1 MFHYFNYNHKN
12 IFYRGFTLALKGKKV
27 GILTLGCKVNQYESE
42 AIAERF
48 LAHGC
53 TVLPADEVCDVYV
66 INTCTVTAE
75 SDRKARQFIR
85 RAHSLNKAAPIL
97 VTGCFAQTS
106 PDEILSIEGVSYV
119 SGNAEK
125 LSVVDA
131 AEALLAKKE
140 DSIQKNSVSDIFS
153 ADFEE
158 MSIKKFDR
166 TRAYVKIEDGC
177 DSKCTYCIIPS
188 ARGHIRS
195 KSPEAVVREVEE
207 LTNGGCRE
215 VVLTGIETASYGK
228 DLRDTDLA
236 DIICRVAKT
245 QGIGR
250 IRLGSLDP
258 SLINESFVN
267 RIKDVSALAPH
278 FHLSLQS
285 GSDRILALMKRKY
298 NSKMAMHAIELLREA
313 FPCAQFT
320 TDVIVGFPGETDE
333 DFLET
338 VAFAKKA
345 RFLQIHVFPY
355 SKRAGT
361 PAASMPNQ
369 LPKQVKKERLAT
381 LSAVESSIR
390 HEILSKFVEE
400 NESCEVL
407 FETFDGGKVIG
418 HTSSFIEVSAPSE
431 IPLHSTV
438 HRVRLIS
445 TDGETCFGEIIS

>member
-1 MFHYFNYNHKN
+1 M
-12 IFYRGFTLALKGKKV
+12 ALKGKSV
-27 GILTLGCKVNQYESE
+27 GIYTLGCKVNQYESQ

-48 LAHGC
+48 LARGFS
-53 TVLPADEVCDVYV
+53 VLPADEVCDVYV

-85 RAHSLNKAAPIL
+85 RAHSQKKDAPIL

-106 PDEILSIEGVSYV
+106 PDEILSIEGVCYV
-119 SGNAEK
+119 SGNSEK

-140 DSIQKNSVSDIFS
+140 KSIKKNAVSDIFA

-158 MSIKKFDR
+158 MNITKFDR

-195 KSPEAVVREVEE
+195 KKPEDVVSEVEA
-207 LTNGGCRE
+207 LTKGGCRE

-228 DLRDTDLA
+228 DLGNTDLA
-236 DIICRVAKT
+236 DIICRVSNIG
-245 QGIGR
+245 GIGR

-258 SLINESFVN
+258 SLITETFVN
-267 RIKDVSALAPH
+267 KIKNVKELAPH

-285 GSDRILALMKRKY
+285 GSDRVLALMKRKY
-298 NSKMAMHAIELLREA
+298 NSRMAMRAIELLREA
-313 FPCAQFT
+313 FAGAQFT
-320 TDVIVGFPGETDE
+320 TDIIVGFPGETDE
-333 DFLET
+333 DFSET
-338 VAFAKKA
+338 VEFAKKA
-345 RFLQIHVFPY
+345 RFLKIHIFPY

-369 LPKQVKKERLAT
+369 LPKQIKKERLST
-381 LSAVESSIR
+381 LSALESSIR
-390 HEILSKFVEE
+390 HEILSQIVEA
-400 NESCEVL
+400 NEPCEVL
-407 FETFDGGKVIG
+407 FETFDNERVIG
-418 HTSSFIEVSAPSE
+418 HTANFIEVSAPSSV
-431 IPLHSTV
+431 PLHSITST
-438 HRVRLIS
+438 VRLTS
-445 TDGETCFGEIIS
+445 TDGEVCFGEIIS

>member
-1 MFHYFNYNHKN
+1 M
-12 IFYRGFTLALKGKKV
+12 ALRGKKV

-42 AIAERF
+42 AIAECFEAR
-48 LAHGC
+48 GC
-53 TVLPADEVCDVYV
+53 TVLPCDKVCDVYV

-85 RAHSLNKAAPIL
+85 RAHSQNKNAPIL

-106 PDEILSIEGVSYV
+106 PNEILSIEGVSYV

-131 AEALLAKKE
+131 AEAILSQKTDCFKK
-140 DSIQKNSVSDIFS
+140 NAVSDIFA
-153 ADFEE
+153 ADFEN
-158 MSIKKFDR
+158 MNITKFDR

-195 KSPEAVVREVEE
+195 KAPEDVVNEVEA
-207 LTNGGCRE
+207 LTRGGCRE

-228 DLRDTDLA
+228 DLGNTNLA
-236 DIICRVAKT
+236 DIICRVSKIE
-245 QGIGR
+245 GIGR

-258 SLINESFVN
+258 SLITEAFVN
-267 RIKDVSALAPH
+267 KIKDVSALAPH

-285 GSDRILALMKRKY
+285 GSDRVLALMKRKY
-298 NSKMAMHAIELLREA
+298 NSKMALRAIELLRNA
-313 FPCAQFT
+313 FPSAQFT

-338 VAFAKKA
+338 VEFAKKA
-345 RFLQIHVFPY
+345 KFLQIHVFPY

-369 LPKQVKKERLAT
+369 LPKQIKKERLAT
-381 LSAVESSIR
+381 LSAVEAGIR
-390 HEILSKFVEE
+390 QEILSQIVEA
-400 NESCEVL
+400 NEQYEVL
-407 FETFDGGKVIG
+407 FETFDNGSVIG
-418 HTSSFIEVSAPSE
+418 HTASFIEVSAPSE
-431 IPLHSTV
+431 VPLHSSA
-438 HRVRLIS
+438 RLVRLTS
-445 TDGETCFGEIIS
+445 TDGNVCFGEIIS